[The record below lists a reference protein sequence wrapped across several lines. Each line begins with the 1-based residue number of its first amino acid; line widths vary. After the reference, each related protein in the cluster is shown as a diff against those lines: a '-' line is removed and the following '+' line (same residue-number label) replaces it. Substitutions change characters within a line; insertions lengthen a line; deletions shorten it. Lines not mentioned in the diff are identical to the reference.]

1 MAQSIYGVESIIFD
15 TPVAGAFPAF
25 KTTGEGATGFML
37 DKIVT
42 DSFTFNDSAPS
53 TNDINI
59 EEINE
64 PYEILN
70 SDNGT
75 KSFTFQIY
83 NMDETMYQK
92 LMGYA
97 DADSEGFYA
106 EDPEA
111 EVTKEFAVQVTT
123 KPLNKHKARVI
134 QYARMRVNITRS
146 GNLAKSGLLSFNL
159 ECTRLANIAED
170 GTVKT
175 GKKWKY
181 VE

>member
-1 MAQSIYGVESIIFD
+1 MAQSIYGVESIVFD
-15 TPVAGAFPAF
+15 TPVAGDFPTF
-25 KTTGEGATGFML
+25 KTDGESPTAFIL

-42 DSFTFNDSAPS
+42 DSFTFNDTAPS

-70 SDNGT
+70 SDNGM

-92 LMGYA
+92 LMGYSTA
-97 DADSEGFYA
+97 DTEGFFS

-111 EVTKEFAVQVTT
+111 EATKEFAVQVTT
-123 KPLNKHKARVI
+123 KPLNKHKARII

-146 GNLAKSGLLSFNL
+146 GNLAKSGLLSFNI
-159 ECTRLANIAED
+159 ECTRLSNIAAD
-170 GTVKT
+170 GTVKS

>member
-1 MAQSIYGVESIIFD
+1 MAQSIYGVNSIIFD
-15 TPVAGAFPAF
+15 TPVAGAFPTF
-25 KTTGEGATGFML
+25 KTDGENPTAFLL

-42 DSFTFNDSAPS
+42 DSFTYNDSAPS

-64 PYEILN
+64 PYEVLS
-70 SDNGT
+70 SDSGT

-83 NMDETMYQK
+83 NMDEEMYKK
-92 LMGYA
+92 LLGYT
-97 DADSEGFYA
+97 DADSEGFYN
-106 EDPEA
+106 EDPAA

-123 KPLNKHKARVI
+123 KPLNKHKGRVI
-134 QYARMRVNITRS
+134 QYARMRVNITRN

-159 ECTRLANIAED
+159 ECTKLANIAED
-170 GTVKT
+170 GTVKS